1 MFLFSV
7 RGFTVQGVGFGVSY
21 GPPWWARPSILE
33 ISSLGFQV
41 SYRSFS
47 CYSFGVIRLVA
58 ATSTPA
64 FSFMNF
70 GVIEE
75 GLRVMDVPV
84 GPPG

>member
-1 MFLFSV
+1 MFRFSLL
-7 RGFTVQGVGFGVSY
+7 GFTVQGGGFGVSH
-21 GPPWWARPSILE
+21 GPPRWVRPSILE

-47 CYSFGVIRLVA
+47 CYSFGVIHLVA

-64 FSFMNF
+64 FSFMDF

-75 GLRVMDVPV
+75 GVRIMGVPV